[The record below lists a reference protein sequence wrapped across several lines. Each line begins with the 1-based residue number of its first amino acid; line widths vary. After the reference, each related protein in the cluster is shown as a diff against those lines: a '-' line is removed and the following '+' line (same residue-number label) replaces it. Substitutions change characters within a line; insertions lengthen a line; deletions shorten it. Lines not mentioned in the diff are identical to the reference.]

1 MADLGNQLE
10 GAAGGLERL
19 TEGFDNLMIKLS
31 GVSKLEADMI
41 KEKQSVSKQLAKT
54 NKDKIREEKRALPLQ
69 KKMTIQLQQRLKN
82 STLLNKGLKETIKGM
97 KLFEKGM
104 GGLKKG
110 LGTVGKGMAAIGKAG
125 VIGGLVVGVKFLID
139 GLLKVDTAMAGMV
152 KSLGITRAELEG
164 VKQAAY
170 DAEMTM
176 GRFGVSFEQT
186 AQEAAN
192 LAQIFGNIK
201 YVTAGVIE
209 TSLRLQKAY
218 GVSAQNAGQLLETLE
233 RSQIASGEFLQSIRD
248 ALPAGASMSLVMRD
262 IAANSE
268 KIAVASSRGVEGFKA
283 MAIQAANVG
292 GSLSDYE
299 GIATAWSDLEKSG
312 LAMGKATHLFGN
324 QLQDVYGDA
333 HQMFM
338 LYQTG
343 DLKEINKRNQEAAKL
358 AFKVMEDGSIFNIEK
373 NREVIEADKQA
384 WEELTGEKYA
394 MRQKLLRSESAYGKK
409 LQKEQDARLAIDKK
423 ITDEREAQNALM
435 DEQKNVIQRMQE
447 LAMGVFNRLTTAF
460 SKLLGIDQTG
470 KGSIHGQ
477 ITILANEIESIFDF
491 PGLEQKISDKGGGI
505 GGFISAVWGSFKTLG
520 VKIGDWLIEGMEKAI
535 TWFQENYTFSIF
547 GGFEKTEQ
555 GRLNDQ
561 LKLIEQANE
570 AGKDV
575 EAATAGKST
584 GNVEALND
592 METAI
597 EEIKAKGATSLNL
610 QKEKLKGLKPSEFD
624 DIAAQQEVI
633 AAMES
638 KIKTDIEDAQAVYVD
653 ATERNARRLETAIKE
668 ELEARNKLKE
678 GLDPEEMHDMLVE
691 YGRKME
697 IKQQGDYGYW
707 RDLFTTDRSQILGR
721 EEEFASKAAAE
732 LGVKRDASTIEE
744 DTMENAFFNG
754 LLRYGAMVVNPA
766 NILNEIGQPQ
776 ALGGINKK
784 GTTALVGE
792 AGGEVV
798 TSRAALRNGIGV
810 SGRAASALASIGVPG
825 FFRGVSG
832 TTNRQGLMTGFGS
845 EASRGAQAA
854 AFQKEQAIQQAAM
867 VNYWRE
873 YYQNKLNNMGG
884 KDQKKKDDLDWLKKF
899 FNENKK
905 DIDTVAK
912 VLLKNQG
919 PAAKEMYKGVF
930 TAMTAWSSGMKTK
943 DALKLGVRA
952 GLTESMKKG
961 GTVYNLFERSNEA
974 IGKLINSQSKATAAM
989 GIAMQSLSVGV
1000 QSAMATYAQTG
1011 DWGAAKESMKRSAVS
1026 GGVTMLAT
1034 KLLGKD
1040 AMNVAKTQM
1049 GIPAAAQGKYVN
1061 SPTLMMVGEEG
1072 RGEVVI
1078 PTERIRK
1085 GLPINAGVA
1094 SELGSIGVPG
1104 FETGTANAA
1113 KEAYYAQ
1120 RARWSR
1126 SSAAFRRRNPGSTFG
1141 LRKPKIETDP
1151 RDAYG
1156 LGDANKSFGGGAKAS
1171 GAAAALSFAQVYMQ
1185 TGNMRLAAQAGLEAG
1200 VGMAATAL
1208 LSIPPIP
1215 PGVGAILGP
1224 MVGKMVGGPL
1234 GRSLGITGGQKKAR
1248 NRVIKNIEN
1257 HVKSR
1262 GIFDYGS
1269 PGGMRKNISVA
1280 VGGKENVPQEKDYN
1294 KLVEKVGSSKV
1305 LKPLWQAGI
1314 DPSILVA
1321 AGSGKLKGQ
1330 KAFNSFAAI
1339 NKALY
1344 GDAGG
1349 DKYMKAMAIP
1359 QLADGG
1365 IVTKP
1370 TTAVIGEAGPEMV
1383 IPLHEQ
1389 KETNA
1394 TMIKELKKQNELMQ
1408 KMIKTQIEVGKT
1420 EVRLDGRVIAESTAE
1435 NFYDIG
1441 NGV

>member
-19 TEGFDNLMIKLS
+19 SEGFDNLLIKLTS
-31 GVSKLEADMI
+31 TSTLEAQMI
-41 KEKQSVSKQLAKT
+41 KEKQTVSKQLAKA
-54 NKDKIREEKRALPLQ
+54 NRDKIREEKRALPLQ

-82 STLLNKGLKETIKGM
+82 STLLNKGLKETIKSM
-97 KLFEKGM
+97 NLFGKTM
-104 GGLKKG
+104 SGLKSG

-209 TSLRLQKAY
+209 DSLRLQKAY

-248 ALPAGASMSLVMRD
+248 AVPAGASVSLVMRD
-262 IAANSE
+262 IAANAD

-373 NREVIEADKQA
+373 NREVIAEDRKS
-384 WEELTGEKYA
+384 WEELTGEKWKD
-394 MRQKLLRSESAYGKK
+394 RQKLLRSESAYGKK

-555 GRLNDQ
+555 GKLNDQ
-561 LKLIEQANE
+561 LKLIEKANE

-584 GNVEALND
+584 GNVEAFND
-592 METAI
+592 MKTAI
-597 EEIKAKGATSLNL
+597 EKIEAEGATLLNL
-610 QKEKLKGLKPSEFD
+610 QKKKLEGLTKEG
-624 DIAAQQEVI
+624 DIEAQKEVI
-633 AAMES
+633 AALES
-638 KIKTDIEDAQAVYVD
+638 QIKADREGAVKAYV
-653 ATERNARRLETAIKE
+653 TETEQNAKRLETAVDNEIK
-668 ELEARNKLKE
+668 ARNKVTDNLE
-678 GLDPEEMHDMLVE
+678 AQEEALLEH
-691 YGRKME
+691 GRKLDTQRINEESWTGWGGEMQE
-697 IKQQGDYGYW
+697 WLKFDFQQTAGRGEELKNLAAK
-707 RDLFTTDRSQILGR
+707 DLGIERNI
-721 EEEFASKAAAE
+721 
-732 LGVKRDASTIEE
+732 VMIEE
-744 DTMENAFFNG
+744 DTLTNS
-754 LLRYGAMVVNPA
+754 MV
-766 NILNEIGQPQ
+766 NILAQLAANP
-776 ALGGINKK
+776 LGSLSLSRGGVINKK

-798 TSRAALRNGIGV
+798 TSRAALRNGVGV

-832 TTNRQGLMTGFGS
+832 TTDRKGLMTGFGS

-873 YYQNKLNNMGG
+873 HYQNKLDNMG
-884 KDQKKKDDLDWLKKF
+884 DPNQKKKDDLDWLKKF

-961 GTVYNLFERSNEA
+961 GTVYNLFEKSNKA

-1000 QSAMATYAQTG
+1000 QSAMATYAKTG

-1120 RARWSR
+1120 RSRWDK

-1141 LRKPKIETDP
+1141 LRKPKLKTPAIETDP

-1215 PGVGAILGP
+1215 PGVGALVGP

-1234 GRSLGITGGQKKAR
+1234 GRALGITGGQKKAR

-1344 GDAGG
+1344 GGAGG

-1408 KMIKTQIEVGKT
+1408 KMIKTQIETGKT